1 MRVCIV
7 PNDIELR
14 NQLSNSLIVIW
25 TIKKA
30 DDTEADV
37 CAKQD
42 LMDKHYDLDSLNFEE
57 FDYTPTEESA

>member
-25 TIKKA
+25 TIKT
-30 DDTEADV
+30 DDNEIDV
-37 CAKQD
+37 CAKED
-42 LMDKHYDLDSLNFEE
+42 LINKGFNLGLEELDYE
-57 FDYTPTEESA
+57 PPEESFI

>member
-25 TIKKA
+25 TVKRES
-30 DDTEADV
+30 DEVDV
-37 CAKQD
+37 CSKQD
-42 LMDKHYDLDSLNFEE
+42 LIDKGYDLGLLNLEE
-57 FDYTPTEESA
+57 FDYTPTEEPA

>member
-25 TIKKA
+25 TVKRE
-30 DDTEADV
+30 DEEVDV
-37 CAKQD
+37 CSRQD
-42 LMDKHYDLDSLNFEE
+42 LIDKHYDLESLDLEE